1 MFDFTEAMEEL
12 AGHIA
17 KSCPELSH
25 VDPGRMVIS
34 YTRTRTPGAFG
45 IYASVRPL
53 RFKDGSETTVHRGR
67 TYSIPRVVHKGREVL
82 YIVNFALPRFLNL
95 DFDTKLS
102 TVFHELYHI
111 SPKFNGDIR
120 RFKGKYYAHGHSRKR
135 YNERAWELAQ
145 KYLSMPE
152 SEQYTQ
158 FLHMNFKEL
167 ERKFGS
173 VVGTKVRPPKPRL
186 V

>member
-17 KSCPELSH
+17 QNCPELSH

-34 YTRTRTPGAFG
+34 YTHASTPGTLG
-45 IYASVRPL
+45 VYASVRPL
-53 RFKDGSETTVHRGR
+53 RFKDGAETTVHRGR
-67 TYSIPRVVHKGREVL
+67 TYTIPRVMHNGRDVL
-82 YIVNFALPRFLNL
+82 YIIYFALPRFLNL
-95 DFDTKLS
+95 NFDTKLS

-135 YNERAWELAQ
+135 YNERVWELAQ

-152 SEQYTQ
+152 SEQYTR
-158 FLHMNFKEL
+158 FLRLDFDEL
-167 ERKFGS
+167 ERKFGNI
-173 VVGTKVRPPKPRL
+173 VGTKVRPPKPKP